1 MTVVPRAR
9 RLARRETV
17 VCAVVFVVGTAL
29 LHLSLTTPPGDPAF
43 YPLSIALAATW
54 AGGAYLAT
62 GRVPLG
68 NREYDGSGQA
78 GLPWRAG
85 VAAGLAMVA
94 VFAVG
99 GAIAGSIPALHDA
112 MASVLQYSSRG
123 SFWAVLVI
131 AVGTGA
137 CEELFFRG
145 ALITALR
152 GFRPVETSTAL
163 YALATCAT
171 GNVMLVFASAL
182 LGVVAARQRV
192 VTGGVLAPILTHAIW
207 SMGMITI
214 LPRILEVTR

>member
-9 RLARRETV
+9 RLARRETI
-17 VCAVVFVVGTAL
+17 VCAVVFVLGSVL
-29 LHLSLTTPPGDPAF
+29 LGLSLTTAPGNTSF

-62 GRVPLG
+62 GRVPWG
-68 NREYDGSGQA
+68 NRDYDGSGQP

-85 VAAGLAMVA
+85 VAAGLVLVA
-94 VFAVG
+94 VFALG
-99 GAIAGSIPALHDA
+99 GLIAASIPVLHDA
-112 MASVLQYSSRG
+112 IDSVLLYSSRG
-123 SFWAVLVI
+123 SFWAVLAI

-152 GFRPVETSTAL
+152 GFRPVLVSTAL

-182 LGVVAARQRV
+182 LGVVVARQRV
-192 VTGGVLAPILTHAIW
+192 VTGGVIAPIITHAVW

>member
-1 MTVVPRAR
+1 MSVVPRAR
-9 RLARRETV
+9 RLARRETA
-17 VCAVVFVVGTAL
+17 VCAVVFVVGTVL
-29 LHLSLTTPPGDPAF
+29 LGLSLTTGAGNPAF

-68 NREYDGSGQA
+68 DREYDGSGEP
-78 GLPWRAG
+78 GRPWRAG
-85 VAAGLAMVA
+85 VAAGLSMVA
-94 VFAVG
+94 LFAVG
-99 GAIAGSIPALHDA
+99 GAVAANIPVLHEA
-112 MASVLQYSSRG
+112 MNNVLLYSSRG
-123 SFWAVLVI
+123 SFWAVLAI

-152 GFRPVETSTAL
+152 GFRPVLVSTAL

-171 GNVMLVFASAL
+171 GNVMLVFASGL

-192 VTGGVLAPILTHAIW
+192 VTGGVIAPILTHAIW

>member
-1 MTVVPRAR
+1 MTVIPRRR
-9 RLARRETV
+9 RLARRETI
-17 VCAVVFVVGTAL
+17 VCAVVFVIGTVL
-29 LHLSLTTPPGDPAF
+29 LGLSLTTAPGNKAF

-62 GRVPLG
+62 GRTPWG
-68 NREYDGSGQA
+68 DREYDGSGEP
-78 GLPWRAG
+78 GRPWRAG
-85 VAAGLAMVA
+85 VAAGVAMV
-94 VFAVG
+94 VLFAVG
-99 GAIAGSIPALHDA
+99 GLIAGSIPPLHEA
-112 MASVLQYSSRG
+112 MSNVLLYSSRG
-123 SFWAVLVI
+123 SFWAVLAI

-152 GFRPVETSTAL
+152 GFRPVLVSTAL

-171 GNVMLVFASAL
+171 GNVMLVFASTL

-192 VTGGVLAPILTHAIW
+192 VTGGVVAPILTHAIW